1 MMSEP
6 IPTVMRFYKICALLG
21 TLIILLDAGFSW
33 MRIQSFESTVTDVFE
48 SIVRTQMEMDGLQ
61 QELSHM
67 DKVLKTVENN
77 ESSSEVVVDDIEYS
91 PYEIERLKNEQGS
104 IKLHFQEKQLALVAL
119 SSERKYI
126 MNEVRILFLMS
137 LVFLILGTLLAAFG
151 YLAWYFKVEL
161 FEDRRQNAR

>member
-1 MMSEP
+1 MSEP
-6 IPTVMRFYKICALLG
+6 IPTVMRFYKACALLG

-33 MRIQSFESTVTDVFE
+33 MRIQSFENTVTEVFE

-67 DKVLKTVENN
+67 DKVLKLVVDKEVT
-77 ESSSEVVVDDIEYS
+77 SEVVVDDIEYS
-91 PYEIERLKNEQGS
+91 PYEVERLKNEHSS
-104 IKLHFQEKQLALVAL
+104 IKLYLQEKQLALVAL
-119 SSERKYI
+119 SSEKKYI

-137 LVFLILGTLLAAFG
+137 LIFLILGTLLAAFG

-161 FEDRRQNAR
+161 FEDRRKNAR

>member
-67 DKVLKTVENN
+67 DKVLKSVVNKEN
-77 ESSSEVVVDDIEYS
+77 SSEVIVDDIEYS
-91 PYEIERLKNEQGS
+91 PYEIERLKNEHGS
-104 IKLHFQEKQLALVAL
+104 IKLYLQEKQLALVAL
-119 SSERKYI
+119 SSEKKYI

-137 LVFLILGTLLAAFG
+137 LIFLILGTLLAAFG

-161 FEDRRQNAR
+161 FEDRRKNER

>member
-1 MMSEP
+1 MSEP

-33 MRIQSFESTVTDVFE
+33 MRIQSFENTVTEVFE

-67 DKVLKTVENN
+67 DKVLKHVVNKEVT
-77 ESSSEVVVDDIEYS
+77 SEVVVDEIEYS
-91 PYEIERLKNEQGS
+91 PYEVERLKNEHGS
-104 IKLHFQEKQLALVAL
+104 IKLYLQEKQLALVAL
-119 SSERKYI
+119 SSEKKYI

-137 LVFLILGTLLAAFG
+137 LIFLILGTLLAAFG

-161 FEDRRQNAR
+161 FEDRRKNAR

>member
-1 MMSEP
+1 MSEP
-6 IPTVMRFYKICALLG
+6 IPTVMRFYKACALLG

-33 MRIQSFESTVTDVFE
+33 MRIQSFENTVTEVFE

-67 DKVLKTVENN
+67 DKVLKLVEHK
-77 ESSSEVVVDDIEYS
+77 EITSEVVVDDIEYS
-91 PYEIERLKNEQGS
+91 PYEVERLKNEHGS
-104 IKLHFQEKQLALVAL
+104 IKLYLQEKQLALVAL
-119 SSERKYI
+119 SSEKKYI

-137 LVFLILGTLLAAFG
+137 LIFLILGTLLAAFG

-161 FEDRRQNAR
+161 FEDRRKNAR

>member
-1 MMSEP
+1 MSEP
-6 IPTVMRFYKICALLG
+6 IPTVMRFYKACALLG

-33 MRIQSFESTVTDVFE
+33 MRIQSFENTVTEVFE

-67 DKVLKTVENN
+67 DKVLKLVVDKEVT
-77 ESSSEVVVDDIEYS
+77 SEVVVDDIEYS
-91 PYEIERLKNEQGS
+91 PYEVERLKNEHGS
-104 IKLHFQEKQLALVAL
+104 IKLYLQEKQLALVAL
-119 SSERKYI
+119 SSEKKYI

-137 LVFLILGTLLAAFG
+137 LIFLILGTLLAAFG

-161 FEDRRQNAR
+161 FEDRRKNAR